1 MLLFVVI
8 CLYCNIIS
16 LLYYIILSTN
26 PNINPSGP
34 CAKLRHNHLQLSTQ
48 TSDILNIQAIA
59 FVNCCYGRMNAL
71 FLHWIREE
79 KGQRNIHDDKKNLPH
94 RLIQC
99 LICMFNNTPTLRNMQ
114 IKLVCTVSSF
124 AYKYLKICKH
134 E

>member
-1 MLLFVVI
+1 MFFDLFI
-8 CLYCNIIS
+8 ISSIIS
-16 LLYYIILSTN
+16 LLYYNILSTN
-26 PNINPSGP
+26 HNIHPSGP
-34 CAKLRHNHLQLSTQ
+34 CAKLRHNHFQLSTQ
-48 TSDILNIQAIA
+48 TSYILNIQAIA

-124 AYKYLKICKH
+124 AYKYLKVCKH